1 MATRRYTAA
10 QREAADQ
17 ARRDQITRMHDQLA
31 ERMKAFDE
39 RDSWQAWLR
48 FSRNFHRYSMN
59 NSMWIWIQAPEATL
73 VAGYRAWQAKG
84 HQVRKGEKAIK
95 VMAPILRKVPL
106 LDSAGNP
113 VLDANGNERLV
124 RQLVGVKLASVFD
137 VSQVDPAPPPRP
149 EATLLKGQAPP
160 GLWDSL
166 IEFAAKE
173 GFNVERGPCGRANG
187 FIDFEGHFIRVR
199 DDIDEL
205 AQTKTLV
212 HEIGHGLTMGPAER
226 LTYAQRGCRGIREVE
241 AESIAYV
248 VLQAHDVDS
257 SGYTFN
263 YVAGWATQAAGG
275 DSAKIDQ
282 VIHATGEKV
291 IAAAHR
297 ILAHTQ
303 PDATAEGDLIDA
315 RAGEVLMLIAPA
327 VPGGTREQASG
338 GPVPKW
344 ETVTAPTLGSQSDLP
359 LDGSSL
365 AVTTPAI

>member
-1 MATRRYTAA
+1 MPAPDISEEALAKRYPALFPALTPKAA
-10 QREAADQ
+10 PASKP
-17 ARRDQITRMHDQLA
+17 T
-31 ERMKAFDE
+31 
-39 RDSWQAWLR
+39 
-48 FSRNFHRYSMN
+48 
-59 NSMWIWIQAPEATL
+59 
-73 VAGYRAWQAKG
+73 
-84 HQVRKGEKAIK
+84 KAIPGPL
-95 VMAPILRKVPL
+95 VQQCLRDAVPL
-106 LDSAGNP
+106 LHEGAEEVLWSLVDRAK

-344 ETVTAPTLGSQSDLP
+344 ETVTAPTLG
-359 LDGSSL
+359 
-365 AVTTPAI
+365 

>member
-10 QREAADQ
+10 QREEADQ
-17 ARRDQITRMHDQLA
+17 ARRDQITHMHDQLA
-31 ERMKAFDE
+31 ERMKTFDD

-113 VLDANGNERLV
+113 VLDGNGDERLV

-149 EATLLKGQAPP
+149 AATLLGGQAPP

-166 IEFAAKE
+166 VEFAANE
-173 GFNVERGPCGRANG
+173 GFAVERGDCGRANG
-187 FIDFEGHFIRVR
+187 FINFEGHFIRVR

-205 AQTKTLV
+205 AQTKTLI

-226 LTYAQRGCRGIREVE
+226 LTYSQSGCRGIREVE

-248 VLQAHDVDS
+248 VLQAHDIDS
-257 SGYTFN
+257 SSYTFN
-263 YVAGWATQAAGG
+263 YVAGWATQAAGP
-275 DSAKIDQ
+275 DASKIDD
-282 VIHATGEKV
+282 VIRATGEKV

-303 PDATAEGDLIDA
+303 PDATTEDDLIDA
-315 RAGEVLMLIAPA
+315 CADEVLQPMALVTWAGSRTQVPPTLPPA
-327 VPGGTREQASG
+327 
-338 GPVPKW
+338 W
-344 ETVTAPTLGSQSDLP
+344 EAVTAPTLSSQLALP
-359 LDGSSL
+359 PLPGDQ
-365 AVTTPAI
+365 AVPGPGI